1 MEKRE
6 LIEKRHISASASFS
20 ALIASAPSSRECG
33 AAGIRID
40 QKIRQSG
47 SCSEFSGPV
56 DAHFACDR
64 KLPLTGKTLLV
75 QNLLCF
81 SVEHTESGG
90 EFENVTGTVIPDKI
104 IPGVAPFVRKN
115 RIIELFDVTFLTG
128 ERFED
133 KAFQKIGRGKR
144 ITDNLSGD
152 RAVEPETGCH
162 QRFGKHLIRTDVP
175 CQRVS
180 RRERNISGNFR
191 IPFTI
196 KTYRFPDFIPN
207 PDFSVVFKRK
217 EFIRIKRIK
226 CQMPCHGTTL
236 FQNIRRK
243 SLPLLSKLRSL
254 CGGSVKSGSR
264 IFPDFRRPGDAES
277 SAAPFKLIRRMREEE
292 KNRQFRRIVFPPE
305 QEEPSFAHL
314 LCGDGRTTGKQPELP
329 VKHTRHGIGSDRHAE

>member
-1 MEKRE
+1 MEKRK
-6 LIEKRHISASASFS
+6 LIEKCHISASASFS
-20 ALIASAPSSRECG
+20 ALIASAPSPQECG
-33 AAGIRID
+33 ATGIRID
-40 QKIRQSG
+40 QKIRQTG
-47 SCSEFSGPV
+47 SCSEFPGSV

-64 KLPLTGKTLLV
+64 KLPLAGKTLLV
-75 QNLLCF
+75 QDLLCL

-90 EFENVTGTVIPDKI
+90 EFENLTGTGIPDKI

-115 RIIELFDVTFLTG
+115 RIIELFDVTFLSG

-152 RAVEPETGCH
+152 CAVEPETGCH
-162 QRFGKHLIRTDVP
+162 QRFGKRLIRTDIP

-180 RRERNISGNFR
+180 WRERNISGNFR

-207 PDFSVVFKRK
+207 PNFTVVFKRK
-217 EFIRIKRIK
+217 EFVHIKRIE
-226 CQMPCHGTTL
+226 CQMPRHSTAL

-243 SLPLLSKLRSL
+243 SFPLLSKLRSL

-264 IFPDFRRPGDAES
+264 IFSDFRRSGDAES
-277 SAAPFKLIRRMREEE
+277 SAAPFKLLRCMREEE

-305 QEEPSFAHL
+305 QEEPSLAHL
-314 LCGDGRTTGKQPELP
+314 LCWDGRATGKQPELP
-329 VKHTRHGIGSDRHAE
+329 VKNSRYGIGSDRHAE